1 MDANS
6 PWLQALRDLCKLRLV
21 MANTM
26 RSALLLS
33 GLVGT
38 LVLSVPAES
47 RPYREYAG
55 TCERDRDCE
64 LGLICL
70 SGRNKNYERRNF
82 CQVDPR

>member
-47 RPYREYAG
+47 RPYRD
-55 TCERDRDCE
+55 TLE
-64 LGLICL
+64 LAKEIGIVNLA
-70 SGRNKNYERRNF
+70 
-82 CQVDPR
+82 